1 MVQLLGGFVD
11 PSYYGDSE
19 VMNSLINIGE
29 VGKYLSVRV
38 CGATARNGQDTSGG
52 VEL

>member
-19 VMNSLINIGE
+19 AMNSLVNVSE
-29 VGKYLSVRV
+29 VEKYLSVHV
-38 CGATARNGQDTSGG
+38 CGATARNGQDHPS
-52 VEL
+52 